1 MYAYFQ
7 PRISVAQEEADIKA
21 IIDEE
26 YERKEQEERDY
37 YKQMEEDYY
46 KYLEDLV

>member
-7 PRISVAQEEADIKA
+7 PRISATQEEADIKA

-26 YERKEQEERDY
+26 CEHKEQEERDY
-37 YKQMEEDYY
+37 YE
-46 KYLEDLV
+46 YLED

>member
-21 IIDEE
+21 MIDKNMKRE
-26 YERKEQEERDY
+26 EQEERDY
-37 YKQMEEDYY
+37 YKQMEEYYY